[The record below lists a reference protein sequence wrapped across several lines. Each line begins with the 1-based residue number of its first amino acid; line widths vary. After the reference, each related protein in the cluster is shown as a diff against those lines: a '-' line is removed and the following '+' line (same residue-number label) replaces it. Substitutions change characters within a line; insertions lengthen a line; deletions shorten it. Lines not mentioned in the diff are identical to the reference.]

1 MHLEIGSF
9 GNTKVV
15 RVKERAL
22 SFPLLGD
29 FFARTVGLID
39 SGARALVIDLADV
52 VLLDGASLACLTDI
66 SRIMSRRKG
75 TLRLVGLQGRLE
87 RLVNMVGLSRLME
100 VSRDRPSCR

>member
-1 MHLEIGSF
+1 
-9 GNTKVV
+9 T
-15 RVKERAL
+15 R
-22 SFPLLGD
+22 
-29 FFARTVGLID
+29 
-39 SGARALVIDLADV
+39 ADV

-75 TLRLVGLQGRLE
+75 TLRLVGLPGRLE